1 MAHPAEITKLVKL
14 KGTLEKMLSALQSDL
29 NKLDIEWTQLCV
41 ISEDMSQKHNESTI
55 DIQQKENRCLD
66 DITAINEIPID
77 VSVTNLAPVKSVKQ
91 SKVID
96 EEFDSSDED

>member
-41 ISEDMSQKHNESTI
+41 ISEDMSQKPNDSTI
-55 DIQQKENRCLD
+55 ENQQNENRCLD
-66 DITAINEIPID
+66 DITSINEIPID
-77 VSVTNLAPVKSVKQ
+77 VSVENITPIEPIKQ
-91 SKVID
+91 SIVP
-96 EEFDSSDED
+96 EEFESSDED